1 MLAGHRRSASAFWNA
16 RNASGV
22 GCSRGV
28 ICTPSSLDVITIGLD
43 ETLLKPKYGNDIE
56 TSAYKS

>member
-1 MLAGHRRSASAFWNA
+1 MKHAIAH
-16 RNASGV
+16 V
-22 GCSRGV
+22 GISTLGRPITMRHCA
-28 ICTPSSLDVITIGLD
+28 SLDVITIKLD